1 MYFMSAMQHFFT
13 ILIRHRA
20 LRRGMMAFASEVAHL
35 TSRRTFHNVQKY
47 FQNAHD
53 AEISSLFAQPDLAA
67 GCAFAPQA
75 LAKTPTAVTASQ
87 PEIASGSAMIV
98 DLATKKS
105 FMPASLIWCA
115 RWRRSPK

>member
-1 MYFMSAMQHFFT
+1 
-13 ILIRHRA
+13 
-20 LRRGMMAFASEVAHL
+20 MMAFASEVAHL

-67 GCAFAPQA
+67 GCAFCAPCVS
-75 LAKTPTAVTASQ
+75 KTPTAVTASQ

-98 DLATKKS
+98 DLATKNHLCQS
-105 FMPASLIWCA
+105 A
-115 RWRRSPK
+115 